1 LLFELVMSSDYTPLT
16 ILSATASAGLLTEG
30 WNLATLTEEPESYR
44 QFRLFVPFSC
54 PFSAPPVVQAGLSGF
69 DIDQGTSSRLSVNVM
84 NITAEGFEITLT
96 TWLDT
101 LVYAAEVSWLAIGP

>member
-1 LLFELVMSSDYTPLT
+1 MSSDYTPLT
-16 ILSATASAGLLTEG
+16 ILSAIANAGLLTEG
-30 WNLATLTEEPESYR
+30 WNLATLTEDPESYR

-54 PFSAPPVVQAGLSGF
+54 TFSAPPVVQAGLSGF
-69 DIDQGTSSRLSVNVM
+69 DIDQGTSARLSVNVM

>member
-1 LLFELVMSSDYTPLT
+1 MSSDYTPLT

-30 WNLATLTEEPESYR
+30 WNLATLAEDPESYR

-69 DIDQGTSSRLSVNVM
+69 
-84 NITAEGFEITLT
+84 ITAEGFEITLT